1 MEGKKKISNVSLFHF
16 SPFEKRK
23 TCCNANTRGCE
34 RFLRSI
40 ILPRQP
46 IFRSATATA
55 QKSHAHAY
63 TIRRIARIY
72 LAVSFVAYLNINY
85 KRTRLTSPDYPFDDL
100 RRRSIRWSKG
110 NRDLSSRDHNCKG
123 GCKCDRHVSNVTMYN
138 AWLGDHLGRMRVT
151 VCPFCAPTWITI
163 IMRS

>member
-46 IFRSATATA
+46 LDLPLGNRNRAKIARTRVHDSTDRSYLSCGFVRGLFKYKLQAHAAHLARLSVRRSPKTFDRKEIGIYRPVIIIAKGGASVIGIFRT
-55 QKSHAHAY
+55 
-63 TIRRIARIY
+63 
-72 LAVSFVAYLNINY
+72 
-85 KRTRLTSPDYPFDDL
+85 
-100 RRRSIRWSKG
+100 
-110 NRDLSSRDHNCKG
+110 
-123 GCKCDRHVSNVTMYN
+123 
-138 AWLGDHLGRMRVT
+138 
-151 VCPFCAPTWITI
+151 
-163 IMRS
+163 

>member
-23 TCCNANTRGCE
+23 TCCNANTRE

-138 AWLGDHLGRMRVT
+138 AWLGDHLGKMRVT
-151 VCPFCAPTWITI
+151 VCPFCAPMWITI

>member
-1 MEGKKKISNVSLFHF
+1 MSLFF
-16 SPFEKRK
+16 IFPRLKRGK
-23 TCCNANTRGCE
+23 LVVTQIHAATKD
-34 RFLRSI
+34 FFVHRSI

-151 VCPFCAPTWITI
+151 VCPFCAPMWITI